1 MGKKSIILFLLQITF
16 IVHAYSINI
25 NAIKIYDKSGTFVTI
40 LLDEQP
46 KVTFDGNDVVLTTH
60 MSVVNYPSTEIVKL
74 TYLDLK
80 NATGID
86 NFTSSGVVF
95 SFNNEV
101 VKIQNLASQTKVSLY
116 TVEGILV
123 VSGMTDAKGRVSLP
137 IPKVTQEYMIVKTPS
152 LTFKIRKP

>member
-60 MSVVNYPSTEIVKL
+60 LSVVNYPSTEIVKL

-95 SFNNEV
+95 SFNNDV
-101 VKIQNLASQTKVSLY
+101 VKIQNLVSQTKVSLY
-116 TVEGILV
+116 TVEGVLV
-123 VSGMTDAKGRVSLP
+123 ASGMTDAKGGISLP
-137 IPKVTQEYMIVKTPS
+137 MPKGTQTCMIVKTPY
-152 LTFKIRKP
+152 LTLKIRKQ

>member
-60 MSVVNYPSTEIVKL
+60 LSVVNYPSTEIVKL

-95 SFNNEV
+95 SFNNDV
-101 VKIQNLASQTKVSLY
+101 VKIKNLVSQTKVSLY
-116 TVEGILV
+116 TVEGVLV
-123 VSGMTDAKGRVSLP
+123 ASGMTDAKGGISLP
-137 IPKVTQEYMIVKTPS
+137 MPKGTQTCVIVKTPS